1 MIVLCGVQMGVAE
14 CEYLDEYLSTA
25 LSDQAAARF
34 EAHLADC
41 PACREELKRQ
51 RQVDLLLVRAVRQL
65 DPVPAGLVERIE
77 RQARPSL
84 RRPMVRVA
92 ASIFAAAAIVLG
104 VLFSA
109 ERFGADHQRAPTV
122 RDRGDRVADGKPAVP
137 RVAPAPAVR
146 PDVRVTVDDP
156 SGAILVSKAT
166 KTANV
171 SIVMIYPTVKPA
183 PATNGPLAE

>member
-1 MIVLCGVQMGVAE
+1 MIVQCGVQMGVAE
-14 CEYLDEYLSTA
+14 CDYLDEYLSAA

-41 PACREELKRQ
+41 PACREELERQ
-51 RQVDLLLVRAVRQL
+51 RQVDWLLVHAVRRL
-65 DPVPAGLVERIE
+65 DAVPAGLLERIE
-77 RQARPSL
+77 RQAQPSL
-84 RRPMVRVA
+84 RRRTVRVA
-92 ASIFAAAAIVLG
+92 VSILAAAALVLG

-109 ERFGADHQRAPTV
+109 GQFGADHQRGPMLQ
-122 RDRGDRVADGKPAVP
+122 DRGERVADRKPALP
-137 RVAPAPAVR
+137 RPGPTPAVR

-156 SGAILVSKAT
+156 SSAILVSKAT

-183 PATNGPLAE
+183 RATNGPLAE